1 VKISLHEFEAHDVR
15 APFLVSWLFEILSQ
29 SPTSQAP
36 AGAAAPG
43 LADTRKLCKRE
54 APVLTNIFRSD
65 TSETSA
71 KQSKHSIH
79 LTTSPRPFKMSIP
92 AFSDIAKSSNDV
104 RNFPELICDM

>member
-15 APFLVSWLFEILSQ
+15 APFLVSWLPEILSQ

-71 KQSKHSIH
+71 KQSK
-79 LTTSPRPFKMSIP
+79 PFNSSHHQPSSFQNVHPSVLRYRKVLKRRKE
-92 AFSDIAKSSNDV
+92 FSGAD
-104 RNFPELICDM
+104 L